1 MKKIL
6 IALTVLAFLVNSE
19 ILAYAILTSWAGLA
33 AFKLLAAAAE
43 HDC

>member
-6 IALTVLAFLVNSE
+6 IALTVLAFLINSE
-19 ILAYAILTSWAGLA
+19 ILAYAALTGWVGLA
-33 AFKLLAAAAE
+33 DFKLLAAAAE